1 MMKPPSAGTLTPSRS
16 SGLFI
21 TFEGPEGSG
30 KSTQIRRLAADLE
43 AAGRTVILTR
53 EPGGTPAGDR
63 IRSILLDKTGDSLE
77 PETEVFLMLAQRTE
91 HWRKVIGPAKA
102 RGCVVLCDRYF
113 DSSLAYQGYGRGIDV
128 AAIRKLHIDFLGSE
142 FLPDATVLFD
152 LPPEKGLERVRTAG
166 RGAPD
171 RMESE
176 ELAFHRRVRDGYL
189 AAASAEPG
197 RYLVIPADRDVAQVA
212 RDVTTALNVRFAL
225 NLGCEVP
232 A

>member
-1 MMKPPSAGTLTPSRS
+1 MKHPPAAGTTAPSRLP
-16 SGLFI
+16 GLFI

-30 KSTQIRRLAADLE
+30 KSTQIKRLAADLE

-63 IRSILLDKTGDSLE
+63 IRSILLDKTGISLE

-91 HWRKVIGPAKA
+91 HWRKVIAPAKA
-102 RGCVVLCDRYF
+102 RGCVILCDRYF

-128 AAIRKLHIDFLGSE
+128 AAIRNLHFEFLGSE

-152 LPPEKGLERVRTAG
+152 LPPEKGLERVRTSG

-171 RMESE
+171 RIDSE
-176 ELAFHRRVRDGYL
+176 ELAFHRRVREGYL
-189 AAASAEPG
+189 AVAAAEPG
-197 RYLVIPADRDVAQVA
+197 RYLVIPADRDVTQVA
-212 RDVTTALNVRFAL
+212 RDVTAALNARFAL
-225 NLGCEVP
+225 DLSCE
-232 A
+232 ARA

>member
-1 MMKPPSAGTLTPSRS
+1 MNISPPAESPAPILS

-30 KSTQIRRLAADLE
+30 KSTQIKALAADLE
-43 AAGRTVILTR
+43 AAGHTVVLTR

-63 IRSILLDKTGDSLE
+63 IRSILLDKSSERLE
-77 PETEVFLMLAQRTE
+77 PETEMFLMLAQRTE
-91 HWRKVIGPAKA
+91 HWRKVIRPAKA
-102 RGCVVLCDRYF
+102 RGCIVLCDRYF
-113 DSSLAYQGYGRGIDV
+113 DSSLAYQGHGRGIDV
-128 AAIRKLHIDFLGSE
+128 ATLRKIHLDFLGSE

-152 LPPEKGLERVRTAG
+152 LPPEKGLERVRMSG

-176 ELAFHRRVRDGYL
+176 DLAFHRRVRDGYL
-189 AAASAEPG
+189 AAAAFEPA
-197 RYLVIPADRDVAQVA
+197 RYLVIPADRAIPQVA
-212 RDVTTALNVRFAL
+212 YDLRTGLNARFGW
-225 NLGCEVP
+225 NVNCEVH

>member
-1 MMKPPSAGTLTPSRS
+1 MKHPPAAGTTAPSRLP
-16 SGLFI
+16 GLFI

-30 KSTQIRRLAADLE
+30 KSTQIKRLAADLE

-63 IRSILLDKTGDSLE
+63 IRSILLDKTGISLE

-91 HWRKVIGPAKA
+91 HWRKVIAPAKA
-102 RGCVVLCDRYF
+102 RGCVILCDRYF

-128 AAIRKLHIDFLGSE
+128 AAIRNLHFEFLGSE

-152 LPPEKGLERVRTAG
+152 LPPEKGLERVRTSG

-171 RMESE
+171 RIDSE
-176 ELAFHRRVRDGYL
+176 ELAFHRRVREGYL
-189 AAASAEPG
+189 AVAAAEPG
-197 RYLVIPADRDVAQVA
+197 RYLVIPAVRDVTQVA
-212 RDVTTALNVRFAL
+212 RDVTAALNARFAL
-225 NLGCEVP
+225 DLSCE
-232 A
+232 ARA

>member
-1 MMKPPSAGTLTPSRS
+1 MMHPPATGTTAPSQLP
-16 SGLFI
+16 GLFI

-53 EPGGTPAGDR
+53 EPGGTTAGDR
-63 IRSILLDKTGDSLE
+63 IRSILLDKTGISLE

-91 HWRKVIGPAKA
+91 HWRKVIEPAKA

-128 AAIRKLHIDFLGSE
+128 AAIRKLHIDFLGPE

-152 LPPEKGLERVRTAG
+152 LPPEKGLERVRTSG

-176 ELAFHRRVRDGYL
+176 ELAFHRRVREGYL
-189 AAASAEPG
+189 AAAAAEPG
-197 RYLVIPADRDVAQVA
+197 RYLVIPADRDVAQVS
-212 RDVTTALNVRFAL
+212 RDVAEALNARFSL
-225 NLGCEVP
+225 SLSCEVR

>member
-1 MMKPPSAGTLTPSRS
+1 MMHPPAAGTTAPSRS
-16 SGLFI
+16 PGLFI

-30 KSTQIRRLAADLE
+30 KSTQIRRLAAELE

-53 EPGGTPAGDR
+53 EPGGTIAGDR
-63 IRSILLDKTGDSLE
+63 IRSILLDKTGVSLE

-91 HWRKVIGPAKA
+91 HWKKVIEPAKA

-128 AAIRKLHIDFLGSE
+128 AAIRTLHIDFLGSG

-152 LPPEKGLERVRTAG
+152 LPPEKGLERVRTSG

-176 ELAFHRRVRDGYL
+176 ELAFHRRVREGYL
-189 AAASAEPG
+189 AAAAAEPE
-197 RYLVIPADRDVAQVA
+197 RYLVIPADRDVAQVS
-212 RDVTTALNVRFAL
+212 RDVSAALNARFAL
-225 NLGCEVP
+225 SLSCEAP